1 MYRKTAL
8 HIIKSHCTKETVRH
22 LLNQRDIKILAIQIN
37 IRKEKKEG
45 HLMAAIN
52 EKEQV
57 GVKTDEFL
65 DNGENE
71 GGSNLTE
78 AFEKANMKE
87 KKDYNTSF
95 Q

>member
-1 MYRKTAL
+1 
-8 HIIKSHCTKETVRH
+8 
-22 LLNQRDIKILAIQIN
+22 
-37 IRKEKKEG
+37 
-45 HLMAAIN
+45 MAAIN

-87 KKDYNTSF
+87 KKDSNTSF

>member
-1 MYRKTAL
+1 M
-8 HIIKSHCTKETVRH
+8 S
-22 LLNQRDIKILAIQIN
+22 
-37 IRKEKKEG
+37 
-45 HLMAAIN
+45 AIN